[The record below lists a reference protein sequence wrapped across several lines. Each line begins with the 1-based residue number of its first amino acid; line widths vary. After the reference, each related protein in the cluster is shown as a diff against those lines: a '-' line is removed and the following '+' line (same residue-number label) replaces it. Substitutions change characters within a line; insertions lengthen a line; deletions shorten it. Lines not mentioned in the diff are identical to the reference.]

1 MVIGVIIVIVSA
13 ILVAKLCAT
22 LLFDE
27 RKRNDI
33 IDGIS
38 EVADATKKKTKR
50 VMKKVKDKIDE
61 T

>member
-1 MVIGVIIVIVSA
+1 MQ
-13 ILVAKLCAT
+13 
-22 LLFDE
+22 LFCLMRE
-27 RKRNDI
+27 NVMTY

-50 VMKKVKDKIDE
+50 VMKKVKDKINE